1 MNAPQGSTAWLSARA
16 GHATASRFKDVLARI
31 KVGEAAGRRNYRMQL
46 VTERLTCIPC
56 ESYTNAA
63 MQWGTDT
70 EPAARAAYEA
80 LTGEIVAEAPF
91 LLHTGLDWVGASPDG
106 LVGADGGIEIKCPHQ
121 STVHVETLQGG
132 MPPDHIAQIQGV
144 MWVTGRQWVDFV
156 SFDPRMPENLQLHVE
171 RIKRDEPYITLLETE
186 VRKFLAEVDA
196 LEQQLRKRVA

>member
-91 LLHTGLDWVGASPDG
+91 LLHTWLDWVGASPDG